1 MLGARALQKMWSW
14 AKQKLCTEEKII
26 CRLYLLVLSE
36 VTVEA
41 KGSQYK
47 EVRAAYRLKGYVNYQ
62 GMKPVPLSLQTQSKS
77 EMCVVTK
84 FKHYPTQLLLSSAIR
99 ATKKVQ
105 NFAEWI
111 KISLKLQ
118 LLMTNPLGLQHQRT
132 TVSHR
137 FYI

>member
-47 EVRAAYRLKGYVNYQ
+47 AVRAAYRLKGYVNYQ

-77 EMCVVTK
+77 EMCVVT
-84 FKHYPTQLLLSSAIR
+84 QSSN
-99 ATKKVQ
+99 TTLPNCSCPVQ
-105 NFAEWI
+105 
-111 KISLKLQ
+111 
-118 LLMTNPLGLQHQRT
+118 
-132 TVSHR
+132 
-137 FYI
+137 